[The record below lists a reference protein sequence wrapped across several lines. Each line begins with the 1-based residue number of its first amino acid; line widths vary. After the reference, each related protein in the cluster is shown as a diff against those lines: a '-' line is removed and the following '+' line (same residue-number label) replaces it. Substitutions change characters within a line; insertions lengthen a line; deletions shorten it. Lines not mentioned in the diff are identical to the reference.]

1 MLNNLIPSLHVS
13 SEYQFHQAT
22 TGQIHFVRERTVAS
36 QERELEVCRRWLFFT
51 YVYGG
56 FSNHKLS
63 WELDWLDFGTVF
75 NPLALESMSQG
86 ANLKSM
92 LDLRAALWLVWLV
105 PQPTCCFF
113 QGHMSTLF
121 GSLASKK
128 KGVGE
133 GWSLDTWKRDQGL
146 LMLDK
151 RRSALVE
158 THLFFERRRERL
170 RQLKKKLAKRWRW
183 VYLTSNICSHGQAD
197 TELSAPNSP
206 TRKEVLLITMHFFQ
220 EEAPA
225 PVPVKVNIEPKKQPV
240 MWVGR

>member
-1 MLNNLIPSLHVS
+1 M
-13 SEYQFHQAT
+13 
-22 TGQIHFVRERTVAS
+22 RERTVAS

-105 PQPTCCFF
+105 PQPTFF

-151 RRSALVE
+151 SFKASGNSSVLCKE
-158 THLFFERRRERL
+158 ERKAE
-170 RQLKKKLAKRWRW
+170 A
-183 VYLTSNICSHGQAD
+183 A
-197 TELSAPNSP
+197 
-206 TRKEVLLITMHFFQ
+206 Q
-220 EEAPA
+220 EEACQELKVIDYTWQA
-225 PVPVKVNIEPKKQPV
+225 TFVRTVKQTRNYQLLFQLEKKSRWSQCIFSGGSTGTRPSQGEHRAQKATSD
-240 MWVGR
+240 VGWQVSPLFLSAFKSFVSR